1 MTLKE
6 IYESGKDVR
15 ASQIPEEWR
24 NSFYKFMLGQTCTA
38 EQNEDGSVKE
48 YIYYS
53 QDFRIWYNQNKDLI
67 KSTERDN
74 KINKII
80 DG

>member
-15 ASQIPEEWR
+15 ASQIPEEWKE
-24 NSFYKFMLGQTCTA
+24 SFNQFMFGSTCLA
-38 EQNEDGSVKE
+38 EYNEDGSIKE
-48 YIYYS
+48 FVYYS
-53 QDFRIWYNQNKDLI
+53 HDFRMWYNRNKKQI
-67 KSTERDN
+67 ERDN

-80 DG
+80 N